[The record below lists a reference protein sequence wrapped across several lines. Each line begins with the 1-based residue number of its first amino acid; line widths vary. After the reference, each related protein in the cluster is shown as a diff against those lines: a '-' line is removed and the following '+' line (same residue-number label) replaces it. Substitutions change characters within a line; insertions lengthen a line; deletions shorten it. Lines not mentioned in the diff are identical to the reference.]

1 MSVYVWSWFRKLQI
15 PKYRGHGM
23 RIKSGSHEA
32 RLSVLAKAL
41 KTASSKNRPAE
52 TTARRAKGAG
62 QGRID
67 VISVMLTPKVRA
79 SDGRSSYGRMP
90 AVSE

>member
-32 RLSVLAKAL
+32 MLSVLAKAL
-41 KTASSKNRPAE
+41 KTASSKNRLAE
-52 TTARRAKGAG
+52 ITARRAKNTG
-62 QGRID
+62 QGRIE
-67 VISVMLTPKVRA
+67 VMSVMLAPKARA
-79 SDGRSSYGRMP
+79 F
-90 AVSE
+90 VE